1 MSGEYVQKM
10 NADEG
15 YAGDLDA
22 LRYVKCMVV
31 KLRYTADFIILWFV
45 VVFRVLPCCLQ
56 QEVGDLIWRGNWPSE
71 HECGP
76 LWWLNPD

>member
-1 MSGEYVQKM
+1 MELIAKDAEVRDTAVMSGEYVQKM

-31 KLRYTADFIILWFV
+31 KL
-45 VVFRVLPCCLQ
+45 
-56 QEVGDLIWRGNWPSE
+56 
-71 HECGP
+71 
-76 LWWLNPD
+76 